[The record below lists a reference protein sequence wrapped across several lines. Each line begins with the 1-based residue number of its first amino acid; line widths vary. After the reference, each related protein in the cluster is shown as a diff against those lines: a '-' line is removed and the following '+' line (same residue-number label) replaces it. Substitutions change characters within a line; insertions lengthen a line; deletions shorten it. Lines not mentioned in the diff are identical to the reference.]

1 MAMFLT
7 ELLRESST
15 KRTCRTNY
23 KKNSTNTFP
32 MKLWFDA
39 ECKKQKRIAND
50 AKKVFNRYPGDEL
63 NRVIYFR
70 EKKIYK
76 TILKRKRSWLLNDY
90 IIS

>member
-7 ELLRESST
+7 ELLIESST
-15 KRTCRTNY
+15 KRTCRTKY
-23 KKNSTNTFP
+23 KNTSTNTFP
-32 MKLWFDA
+32 MKPWFDT

-50 AKKVFNRYPGDEL
+50 AKKVFNRYPGDES

-76 TILKRKRSWLLNDY
+76 TIFKKGAGY
-90 IIS
+90 